1 MPGLPLRSP
10 VSVLLGFFLRV
21 TALLHD
27 MSEEAPMAFP
37 AVTGFLLVSG
47 CPFPGVTHLRHGA
60 ADGALQG
67 PPWGCEEV

>member
-10 VSVLLGFFLRV
+10 VSVLSDFFLRV
-21 TALLHD
+21 TTLPHD
-27 MSEEAPMAFP
+27 MSEEAPTAFP

-47 CPFPGVTHLRHGA
+47 CPFPGVTRLRHGA

-67 PPWGCEEV
+67 PPRRCEEV